1 MQVLMLSWEY
11 HPDIAG
17 GLGRHVSELAPA
29 LVQQGV
35 QVDVITPLANPLP
48 HSYFDQAASKVEFL
62 TPELTVSTEAG
73 VRIHRIMVPSQDMAP
88 DIYERV
94 SRVGPVLTAYVTRL
108 NEVEGTRSI
117 LHCHDWL
124 TGFASTALQADLGYP
139 LVVTI
144 HATERGRA
152 RGYLMSHLQRNI
164 DRAEQ
169 TLIHQANRVIVCSRY
184 MSTELHN
191 FFDIPVE
198 TMSVVPNGVDIAGL
212 SVIEGVNPAE
222 FRARYVGPNDKLV
235 FSVSRLVH
243 EKGIHRLVEA
253 VPLIQHE
260 CPNVCLVVAGR
271 GPEAEHLQ
279 DLARA
284 LGIAERVSFIGF
296 ISDEARNLLFK
307 VADCAVF
314 PSLYEPFGIVALEAM
329 ALGCPVVA
337 SDVGGL
343 SEVVTY
349 RDTGITIYPD
359 DPHSVAWG
367 VIRALTEPD
376 WVQEHI
382 VRARQR
388 VKEEFNW
395 GRIARQTINV
405 YEQVLRLTA

>member
-1 MQVLMLSWEY
+1 
-11 HPDIAG
+11 
-17 GLGRHVSELAPA
+17 
-29 LVQQGV
+29 
-35 QVDVITPLANPLP
+35 
-48 HSYFDQAASKVEFL
+48 
-62 TPELTVSTEAG
+62 
-73 VRIHRIMVPSQDMAP
+73 
-88 DIYERV
+88 
-94 SRVGPVLTAYVTRL
+94 
-108 NEVEGTRSI
+108 
-117 LHCHDWL
+117 
-124 TGFASTALQADLGYP
+124 
-139 LVVTI
+139 
-144 HATERGRA
+144 
-152 RGYLMSHLQRNI
+152 
-164 DRAEQ
+164 
-169 TLIHQANRVIVCSRY
+169 
-184 MSTELHN
+184 
-191 FFDIPVE
+191 
-198 TMSVVPNGVDIAGL
+198 
-212 SVIEGVNPAE
+212 
-222 FRARYVGPNDKLV
+222 
-235 FSVSRLVH
+235 
-243 EKGIHRLVEA
+243 
-253 VPLIQHE
+253 
-260 CPNVCLVVAGR
+260 
-271 GPEAEHLQ
+271 
-279 DLARA
+279 